1 HHFQN
6 GGNLI
11 VGYTNEPLHIFNPII
26 LFSAYAYLMNALT
39 YESLVQW
46 NQNLGII
53 PDLATSYTISP
64 NGTVYTF
71 NLRQNVSWVQ
81 YVNGQVVKVAPF
93 TAQDV
98 KFTYAVILN
107 QSASAGFFFSPL
119 AEPSTQTLTGV
130 TLNNSMV
137 SIPNNYTII
146 FHLSQPFAPFLL
158 YAATSPLLS
167 QAVLQGQNL
176 TTDSYINQHIVGTG
190 PFVVSQY
197 AVGSHVTMAANPYY
211 WGGRPHLDSI
221 TFQVFQTQA
230 AAEIA
235 LKTGAINYVESVP
248 SQDIASLNSTSG
260 IVVRTEPS
268 WNLEYVGY
276 NLNPNLADGS
286 FNPLSIPQV
295 REAISYAVN
304 VSQVVQAAYG
314 KTATP
319 VDQVWIPFFAING
332 HSLTNSSI
340 KSNPYDLAQANLLL
354 NQSGYLWT
362 PNGGNV
368 SNGNPNRFSIS
379 VVVESGN
386 QPELTMIQVIQT
398 MLSQVGI
405 NVVIKLEEPSVATQ
419 DIAGAPQPKGWN
431 AYLSHISESP
441 DPDFMAYLFLNSPGN
456 VGSYG
461 GNWGNYNNS
470 AVNQIVLA
478 AENTV
483 NDTQRALLY
492 QQLSGIL
499 ASQYAW
505 LWLDNPLEVVAHSSN
520 FHGFVYGPEGP
531 SAGVQGALSPF
542 SLMNVTYSP
551 AQTSTF
557 TTSSSTSSTSA
568 TSSTSST
575 GSSTSS
581 SASSSSTSPG
591 GSISTTLIIGI
602 VVVLVVIVV
611 AAIALTRRKKP
622 AS

>member
-1 HHFQN
+1 
-6 GGNLI
+6 
-11 VGYTNEPLHIFNPII
+11 
-26 LFSAYAYLMNALT
+26 
-39 YESLVQW
+39 
-46 NQNLGII
+46 
-53 PDLATSYTISP
+53 
-64 NGTVYTF
+64 
-71 NLRQNVSWVQ
+71 
-81 YVNGQVVKVAPF
+81 
-93 TAQDV
+93 
-98 KFTYAVILN
+98 
-107 QSASAGFFFSPL
+107 
-119 AEPSTQTLTGV
+119 
-130 TLNNSMV
+130 
-137 SIPNNYTII
+137 
-146 FHLSQPFAPFLL
+146 
-158 YAATSPLLS
+158 
-167 QAVLQGQNL
+167 
-176 TTDSYINQHIVGTG
+176 INQHIVGTG

-197 AVGSHVTMAANPYY
+197 VVGSHVTMVANPYY
-211 WGGRPHLDSI
+211 WGGRPHLDSV

-268 WNLEYVGY
+268 WNLEYMGY

-314 KTATP
+314 STATP
-319 VDQVWIPFFAING
+319 VNQVWIPFFAING
-332 HSLTNSSI
+332 HSLTNTSI
-340 KSNPYDLAQANLLL
+340 PTTPYNLTEANLLL
-354 NQSGYLWT
+354 NQSGYAWT

-379 VVVESGN
+379 VIVESGN
-386 QPELTMIQVIQT
+386 QPELTMIQVVQS

-441 DPDFMAYLFLNSPGN
+441 DPDFMAYLFLNSAGN
-456 VGSYG
+456 VGPYG

-499 ASQYAW
+499 ASQNVW
-505 LWLDNPLEVVAHSSN
+505 LWLDNPLEVVAHSTS

-542 SLMNVTYSP
+542 SLMNVTYSGT
-551 AQTSTF
+551 QTTSSTTSSPTSS
-557 TTSSSTSSTSA
+557 TTSSSTSSTV
-568 TSSTSST
+568 TSTS
-575 GSSTSS
+575 SSTSS
-581 SASSSSTSPG
+581 SSTSSG
-591 GSISTTLIIGI
+591 GSSSTTLIIGA
-602 VVVLVVIVV
+602 VVALVIIVV